1 MKNEAVVKNFLE
13 LQIFWLKLKILNY
26 LAIFNFLLLTNGMK
40 MITL

>member
-26 LAIFNFLLLTNGMK
+26 LAIFNFLLTNGMK